1 MAVIGKIRQRSGLLI
16 GVIGASILGF
26 LIMDAT
32 QSQGS
37 VLKGRND
44 SVGKING
51 EKISIQDFEKKY
63 EENIKNQEMQ
73 MRGQPLNDD
82 MRNYLRNQTW
92 DQMVSESIFGKVYDK
107 LGINV
112 TGEEMNELFTGE
124 NPHPYVKQNF
134 TDPQTGQF
142 NPAFIRNFLS
152 VIDKDDEGTEPGT
165 RRKQWLAFESEV
177 KKNQFQVKYNNLI
190 SKGLYVPTW
199 MGEVAYKEQN
209 RAVTFNYVS
218 LPYNQITDDQVKVTD
233 EDLSAYIK
241 KHEAAFKVD
250 EESRKIQFVAFDIA
264 ASSGDSAQIVA
275 SLLEKRDE
283 FAKGEKVA
291 DDSVYVKLNSET
303 PFDEVYY
310 TREELVAS
318 PVVDSLFN
326 LPVKSLVG
334 PYVEAGT
341 FKLAKISDRKGI
353 SDSIKVR
360 QIKISF
366 NDVTTQEAGVAKRM
380 LADSIFKAIDSL
392 KADFG
397 LMAMQYSND
406 DASKMAGGNV
416 GWVKQ
421 GEREKQLNDLIF
433 FRAQKGKTYQF
444 GSGQDNAIYIFQVV
458 EDKPTKTGVLV
469 TYLSKEIIPSP
480 ETERSIYATASGF
493 AADNQSKDKFLAA
506 GKKLNMKTVGD
517 LKKDQFSVPGLQ
529 GSARDIVKWA
539 FKANKGDVSSIFTV
553 GNKHVVALL
562 EEVIPEGL
570 PPVDAVREIVKAQVI
585 KEKKGEMLSK
595 KLADAKG
602 ANLQEVAGK
611 VGGIVMS
618 AQDATFANPA
628 MGGSYEPK
636 VVATALNLA
645 PNKVSAPIEG
655 NSGVYVVETVSVKE
669 PVQTNDYSIYAYQ
682 LKQRTQNKA
691 NSAAQVQKKLADI
704 KDNRSDFF

>member
-1 MAVIGKIRQRSGLLI
+1 
-16 GVIGASILGF
+16 
-26 LIMDAT
+26 
-32 QSQGS
+32 
-37 VLKGRND
+37 
-44 SVGKING
+44 
-51 EKISIQDFEKKY
+51 
-63 EENIKNQEMQ
+63 
-73 MRGQPLNDD
+73 
-82 MRNYLRNQTW
+82 
-92 DQMVSESIFGKVYDK
+92 
-107 LGINV
+107 
-112 TGEEMNELFTGE
+112 MNELFTGE

-218 LPYNQITDDQVKVTD
+218 LPYNQIADDQVKVTD

-264 ASSGDSAQIVA
+264 ASAGDSAQIVA
-275 SLLEKRDE
+275 SLLEKREE

-310 TREELVAS
+310 TKEQLIAS
-318 PVVDSLFN
+318 PVVDSFFS

-334 PYVEAGT
+334 PYVEAGA

-353 SDSIKVR
+353 SDSVKIR

-366 NDVTTQEAGVAKRM
+366 NDVATQEAGVAKRM

-397 LMAMQYSND
+397 LMAVQYSND

-421 GEREKQLNDLIF
+421 GEREKNLNDLIF
-433 FRAQKGKTYQF
+433 FRAQKGKKGF
-444 GSGQDNAIYIFQVV
+444 PKREKA
-458 EDKPTKTGVLV
+458 L
-469 TYLSKEIIPSP
+469 KEARNSSARSSDLLTQRSP
-480 ETERSIYATASGF
+480 E
-493 AADNQSKDKFLAA
+493 
-506 GKKLNMKTVGD
+506 
-517 LKKDQFSVPGLQ
+517 
-529 GSARDIVKWA
+529 
-539 FKANKGDVSSIFTV
+539 
-553 GNKHVVALL
+553 
-562 EEVIPEGL
+562 
-570 PPVDAVREIVKAQVI
+570 
-585 KEKKGEMLSK
+585 
-595 KLADAKG
+595 
-602 ANLQEVAGK
+602 
-611 VGGIVMS
+611 
-618 AQDATFANPA
+618 
-628 MGGSYEPK
+628 
-636 VVATALNLA
+636 
-645 PNKVSAPIEG
+645 
-655 NSGVYVVETVSVKE
+655 
-669 PVQTNDYSIYAYQ
+669 
-682 LKQRTQNKA
+682 
-691 NSAAQVQKKLADI
+691 
-704 KDNRSDFF
+704 